1 MYYWSIISWT
11 ASVVNWLM
19 CFPRSGPAKD
29 RNKRK
34 LTFLPPRYTEKCQAK
49 DSYNR
54 KFTFSRYD
62 AGFIHMLTGMFGLVV
77 FVMKYV
83 GPITVIPT
91 VLLIGLN
98 AFNVTT
104 QFCQVHW
111 GHCCNVRILEYNY
124 LFSNHNQLRFT

>member
-1 MYYWSIISWT
+1 MHYRSIISWT
-11 ASVVNWLM
+11 ASVLKWLM
-19 CFPRSGPAKD
+19 CFPRSGQAKD
-29 RNKRK
+29 RNKRQ

-54 KFTFSRYD
+54 KFTFSRHD
-62 AGFIHMLTGMFGLVV
+62 AGFIHMLTGMFVLVG

-98 AFNVTT
+98 AHNVTT

-111 GHCCNVRILEYNY
+111 GIAAMYV
-124 LFSNHNQLRFT
+124 F